1 MDYRSYLT
9 FTIRRASAVLAHEIE
24 VCGAGFLSNSP
35 IDYIIDDHAT
45 WRLRRHLA
53 WDLDDAFRVSKPEER
68 YLCIADRCHERTPQE
83 RKLFRR

>member
-24 VCGAGFLSNSP
+24 VCSAGLLSDSP
-35 IDYIIDDHAT
+35 IDHIIDDHAT

-53 WDLDDAFRVSKPEER
+53 WDLDDAFRMAESQER
-68 YLCIADRCHERTPQE
+68 DLCVADR
-83 RKLFRR
+83 